1 MWLKYEF
8 FPKGGG
14 GTVGQKGGLY
24 QINSEVHISDQ
35 FRTIWDQLGPF
46 GTIWDHLGPFG
57 TIWDHL
63 GPFGSIW
70 VHLVGGYDK
79 RPRPPPPQPFLPQ
92 HLKQGNHFPP
102 SSRPSC
108 PQSPVRAE
116 VPTSNPP
123 RTRPATSPGGRI
135 ISSIMRPQNQ
145 VHPRN
150 QVHPGL
156 TSGGLSGHMPAP
168 ELYPPLW
175 GHPAL
180 SAVPNT
186 SGERSSSSARHLY
199 SYTVIHK
206 PILFQ
211 CLFWD

>member
-1 MWLKYEF
+1 MG
-8 FPKGGG
+8 P
-14 GTVGQKGGLY
+14 VG
-24 QINSEVHISDQ
+24 
-35 FRTIWDQLGPF
+35 TIWDQLGPF

-168 ELYPPLW
+168 ELYPPLR

-199 SYTVIHK
+199 SYTVTHQ

-211 CLFWD
+211 GLF